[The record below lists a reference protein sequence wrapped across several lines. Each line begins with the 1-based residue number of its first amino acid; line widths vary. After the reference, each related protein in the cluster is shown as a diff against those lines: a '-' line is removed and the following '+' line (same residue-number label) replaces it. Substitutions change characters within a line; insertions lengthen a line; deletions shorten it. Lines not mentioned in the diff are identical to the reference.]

1 METRV
6 MLFCKRTIF
15 CEYAIKILKS
25 YFPAG
30 NLVIVRGG
38 AGEKINDEL
47 HWHKPEYIIS
57 FLSPWI
63 IPSSLLNSA
72 QKAAVN
78 FHPGSPRYPGI
89 GCYNFAIYE
98 RADQYGVTC
107 HHMNEKVDTGD
118 IIMTSYFRISPGET
132 VESLKLKSMNHLL
145 FIFEKIICHIYEGG
159 PLPVSDEKWLRQPYT
174 RGQLDDLCRID
185 PRAMDDREIKSR
197 IRAADYRSPKEGAYI
212 EVVGRRFYTE
222 TSLNEPLV

>member
-1 METRV
+1 M
-6 MLFCKRTIF
+6 
-15 CEYAIKILKS
+15 
-25 YFPAG
+25 
-30 NLVIVRGG
+30 GG

-72 QKAAVN
+72 QKAAIN
-78 FHPGSPRYPGI
+78 FHPGSPSYPGI

-98 RADQYGVTC
+98 QVDQYGVTC
-107 HHMNEKVDTGD
+107 HHMKEKVDAGD
-118 IIMTSYFRISPGET
+118 IIMTSYFRISPDET

-145 FIFEKIICHIYEGG
+145 FIFEKIICGVYEDD

-174 RGQLDDLCRID
+174 RRQLDDLCRID
-185 PRAMDDREIKSR
+185 PRTMDDREIKSR
-197 IRAADYRSPKEGAYI
+197 IRAADYRSPREGAYFEI
-212 EVVGRRFYTE
+212 GGRRFYAE